1 MSDLPPERDASDADP
16 ALTPALRP
24 LRWSRV
30 GPVAVIAS
38 LVLAFALAGP
48 RLWHSVRSE
57 PTAAVAVDVL
67 PPATQEALGSQLAP
81 EQAPTPQA
89 GQVAVLGRFTARD
102 PFAAPASAR
111 ATTAAAP
118 APTPAPTP
126 PVVAP
131 SVAAAR
137 VPSATPEAAPATVP
151 QGAAATALVATLPLA
166 AAATALPTPDPA
178 ASTVTLSVNGVA
190 EPVAVK
196 GLFPAADPI
205 FRLAALGATSVQIAV
220 AGAGAAPGDQTVTL
234 SQGRSLTLLD
244 TASGAR
250 YALRLVAT
258 PASPAAPAAAPV
270 VAAAASTL
278 P

>member
-1 MSDLPPERDASDADP
+1 MSDLAPERDTSGADP

-48 RLWHSVRSE
+48 RLWHSVRSD

-67 PPATQEALGSQLAP
+67 PPATQSALGSQLAL

-102 PFAAPASAR
+102 PFAAPASAK
-111 ATTAAAP
+111 AATAAAP
-118 APTPAPTP
+118 APAPPPPAVNP
-126 PVVAP
+126 P
-131 SVAAAR
+131 VAAAR
-137 VPSATPEAAPATVP
+137 VPSATPEAAPATGP
-151 QGAAATALVATLPLA
+151 QGAAATALAATPPLA
-166 AAATALPTPDPA
+166 TATTALPASDPA

-220 AGAGAAPGDQTVTL
+220 AGAGAAPGDQTVPL
-234 SQGRSLTLLD
+234 SPGRSLTLLD

>member
-1 MSDLPPERDASDADP
+1 MSDLAPERDTSGADP

-48 RLWHSVRSE
+48 RLWHSVRSD

-67 PPATQEALGSQLAP
+67 PPATQSALGSQLAP
-81 EQAPTPQA
+81 EQAPIPQA

-102 PFAAPASAR
+102 PFAAPASAKA
-111 ATTAAAP
+111 ATAPAP
-118 APTPAPTP
+118 APTPTP
-126 PVVAP
+126 IVTTPA
-131 SVAAAR
+131 
-137 VPSATPEAAPATVP
+137 VP
-151 QGAAATALVATLPLA
+151 

-190 EPVAVK
+190 EQVAVQ
-196 GLFPAADPI
+196 GRFPAADPI

-250 YALRLVAT
+250 YELRLVPTPAAAT
-258 PASPAAPAAAPV
+258 AAASPAAATGT
-270 VAAAASTL
+270 AAAATTL

>member
-1 MSDLPPERDASDADP
+1 LSDLAPERDASGADP
-16 ALTPALRP
+16 VLTPALRP

-67 PPATQEALGSQLAP
+67 PPASQAALGSQLAP
-81 EQAPTPQA
+81 EQAPTPQG
-89 GQVAVLGRFTARD
+89 GQVAVLGRFSARD
-102 PFAAPASAR
+102 PFAVPASAKA
-111 ATTAAAP
+111 ATAAAAAP
-118 APTPAPTP
+118 APPPAPTP
-126 PVVAP
+126 PAATP
-131 SVAAAR
+131 SVA
-137 VPSATPEAAPATVP
+137 SAAPA
-151 QGAAATALVATLPLA
+151 LLA
-166 AAATALPTPDPA
+166 SDPA

-250 YALRLVAT
+250 YELRLVAT
-258 PASPAAPAAAPV
+258 PASPAAAPV